1 MGKGST
7 SCKQSSFDTPW
18 KSKKNGQWKTIPDGS
33 KNNEQKTAKFGLDFN
48 ELFST
53 SEAKDSW
60 VSPVIPYPR
69 TKITTTTTKPQ
80 KNNNRP
86 LQVQSYLFIKIL
98 ITTTTTN
105 QQYVN
110 LPKQLLEFKKQ
121 LNSYMLPFSS
131 LGHWRVRFS
140 WSIQTYVLL
149 IRLRDLFGLIIIS
162 KLYRHLIH

>member
-1 MGKGST
+1 MNRRQPNSGQISANCFQPVRQKT
-7 SCKQSSFDTPW
+7 VEFRQSSPTR
-18 KSKKNGQWKTIPDGS
+18 K
-33 KNNEQKTAKFGLDFN
+33 QK
-48 ELFST
+48 
-53 SEAKDSW
+53 
-60 VSPVIPYPR
+60 I
-69 TKITTTTTKPQ
+69 TTTTKPQ
-80 KNNNRP
+80 KNNNKP

-98 ITTTTTN
+98 ITTTTN

-149 IRLRDLFGLIIIS
+149 VRLRDLFGLIIIS